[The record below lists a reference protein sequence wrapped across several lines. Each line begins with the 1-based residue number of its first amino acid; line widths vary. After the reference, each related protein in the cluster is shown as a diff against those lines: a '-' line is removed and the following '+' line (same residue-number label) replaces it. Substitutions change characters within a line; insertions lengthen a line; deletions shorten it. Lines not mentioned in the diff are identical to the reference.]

1 MTKFLYFKWA
11 DNNAGCHDLF
21 IFWQQRSEDK
31 NRDTDDV
38 DRSINIGTG
47 FYWEREM
54 DEKIHHTFHKLK
66 KIRKPWKEH
75 C

>member
-1 MTKFLYFKWA
+1 MTATL
-11 DNNAGCHDLF
+11 DVIPCLF
-21 IFWQQRSEDK
+21 FWQQRSEDK

-54 DEKIHHTFHKLK
+54 GEKIHHTFHKLK
-66 KIRKPWKEH
+66 KNRKSWKEH